1 MPSPSLISP
10 QQLIVVPQKKLQHQ
24 ITPSCKN
31 TKKLVLWKNVG
42 LTNAREGT
50 REKCRHLGKWKWK
63 QSTCGGHIGV
73 ISMLPCGW
81 LIFIVLMPSLACCQ
95 HLLDCF
101 FHPAPPASTGLFD
114 FNFSPP
120 CASGSINNINN
131 LWTPSTATPSSG
143 LFYFNFFHPC
153 KVGGSTTMEVAVQCH
168 MTKCW
173 QNCMHLAEGGEWSNN
188 LPCHAYLL
196 GRWWHDTKH
205 SPLNDTKQH
214 MQHLCSTWLIVSSSH
229 FQKLPDKN
237 YFFIWPKN
245 SGTSSGIAQNA
256 LNALNAL
263 NGLIWREKNSPGNQ
277 KNHYCENP
285 KRNSIT

>member
-1 MPSPSLISP
+1 MWLRN
-10 QQLIVVPQKKLQHQ
+10 KK
-24 ITPSCKN
+24 I
-31 TKKLVLWKNVG
+31 KNV
-42 LTNAREGT
+42 
-50 REKCRHLGKWKWK
+50 CRQKASCSGDTLLCLLVASWSSLSWCH
-63 QSTCGGHIGV
+63 
-73 ISMLPCGW
+73 
-81 LIFIVLMPSLACCQ
+81 PSLAANT
-95 HLLDCF
+95 F
-101 FHPAPPASTGLFD
+101 WIFYPVTGLLPCD
-114 FNFSPP
+114 YNFSPP

-131 LWTPSTATPSSG
+131 LRTPSTATPSSG

-188 LPCHAYLL
+188 LPCHAYLP

-237 YFFIWPKN
+237 YFFVWQKN
-245 SGTSSGIAQNA
+245 FRYFFWNCSKCVECVECIERVD
-256 LNALNAL
+256 LE
-263 NGLIWREKNSPGNQ
+263 RKNSPRNQ
-277 KNHYCENP
+277 KTLLWESKKKLYYLIWNHHNVH
-285 KRNSIT
+285 NSIPVGKYRITKLEFRFYILIRILFKKLFWAAFQVQEYHW